1 MIGSKVER
9 AGLCVYNGV
18 VKQTCFILIVC
29 VTSAL
34 CWAEGPIRLE
44 DLPDVTVPGTTE
56 KKMSTAKLPA
66 PPETPILPKVEPA
79 PKRTP
84 LEQRLV
90 AARKESRPIPVTT
103 ATFSTP
109 KKLIAKT
116 PNDGRKVIDRRGTV
130 AKDTTGRGWVFTFEN
145 GPKQVKEIPRRLLPC
160 RLLEKVEEIVAKS
173 PKTRFDISAEITTE
187 KQDAVR
193 QEYILL
199 RRVSVITHRTKAVA
213 LPVPVK
219 EATTPGKTP
228 ATPAS
233 SGDDTDALREK
244 LLSTGPGRALSVATA
259 PETRVEQQ
267 QSIAPIAGAAEP
279 TRRSA
284 VVDRTAHIVDDP
296 KRRWAEARF
305 VADNTL
311 REPPMR
317 LLPCILLDRARHLQ
331 SKMGQ
336 RDRKFRISGEVTHY
350 HGRRYLLLRKV
361 LLERDMGQ
369 F

>member
-1 MIGSKVER
+1 
-9 AGLCVYNGV
+9 
-18 VKQTCFILIVC
+18 

-34 CWAEGPIRLE
+34 CWAEEPIRLE
-44 DLPDVTVPGTTE
+44 DLPEVAVPGTTE

-66 PPETPILPKVEPA
+66 PPETPIPPKAEPA

-84 LEQRLV
+84 LEQRLIE
-90 AARKESRPIPVTT
+90 ARKESRPIPVTT
-103 ATFSTP
+103 ATFSKYEKP
-109 KKLIAKT
+109 IAKR

-130 AKDTTGRGWVFTFEN
+130 AKDKTGRGWVFTFEN
-145 GPKQVKEIPRRLLPC
+145 GPTQVKEIPRRLLPC
-160 RLLEKVEEIVAKS
+160 RLLEKVEEVVAKL

-187 KQDAVR
+187 KKGAVR

-199 RRVSVITHRTKAVA
+199 RRVSVITTKPRAA
-213 LPVPVK
+213 APKPT
-219 EATTPGKTP
+219 EASKKTP
-228 ATPAS
+228 SKTSATPTS
-233 SGDDTDALREK
+233 SGDNTDALREK
-244 LLSTGPGRALSVATA
+244 LLSSSPGKALSVATA

-267 QSIAPIAGAAEP
+267 QSVAPIAGVAEP

-284 VVDRTAHIVDDP
+284 VVDRTVHIVDDP

-305 VADNTL
+305 LSDNTL

-317 LLPCILLDRARHLQ
+317 LLPCILLERARKLQ
-331 SKMGQ
+331 SKIGQ

-350 HGRRYLLLRKV
+350 RGRRYMLLRKV
-361 LLERDMGQ
+361 LVERSMGQ